1 MREFCQHSRL
11 LAFNLSMNAIFQAF
25 IMLLLLNTVASCSL
39 IGEDGTT
46 AAGSNDY
53 RDAEN
58 LARMQLPDNIS
69 SETIEDSY
77 PVPALSADAD
87 DNFVD
92 PDNLPLPTAISTQ
105 SDQLVLL
112 QSLQDDYWVLIK
124 SSPSQVWSRLKQFI
138 ISQSQTIDQE
148 SASSGFILASDAQ
161 GLQYFY
167 RISQGFQTKS
177 AELRLRV
184 TSAAEQSLWPA
195 QSSDK
200 QAELDLLESIAID
213 LAATVQQTSYS
224 YAALGISEQKK
235 MLTIQNQ
242 QGYKS
247 LLLSASFAR
256 VQAALQQA
264 LVASDFEIINAED
277 TQSIVVRYLPQL
289 SDDQQPGFVK
299 RMFGAEPAAF
309 DQSVEYAG
317 AYYRLVIRSE
327 NSARQHLSIET
338 AYAMV
343 DDKPVLSQSYSAQVI
358 NLPRDKAESHKREL
372 NNLLLQIKR
381 NIY

>member
-1 MREFCQHSRL
+1 M
-11 LAFNLSMNAIFQAF
+11 
-25 IMLLLLNTVASCSL
+25 
-39 IGEDGTT
+39 
-46 AAGSNDY
+46 
-53 RDAEN
+53 
-58 LARMQLPDNIS
+58 
-69 SETIEDSY
+69 
-77 PVPALSADAD
+77 
-87 DNFVD
+87 
-92 PDNLPLPTAISTQ
+92 PLPTAISGQ

-112 QSLQDDYWVLIK
+112 QSLQGEYWVLIK
-124 SSPSQVWSRLKQFI
+124 SAPSQVWSRLKQFL

-148 SASSGFILASDAQ
+148 SASSGFILASDAK

-200 QAELDLLESIAID
+200 QAELDLLEAVAID

-235 MLTIQNQ
+235 MLTLQNQ

-256 VQAALQQA
+256 AQAAVKQA

-277 TQSIVVRYLPQL
+277 TQSILVRYLPQL
-289 SDDQQPGFVK
+289 SKDKQPGLVR
-299 RMFGAEPAAF
+299 RMFGAESAAF
-309 DQSVEYAG
+309 DESVEYAG

-327 NSARQHLSIET
+327 NSARQNLSIET
-338 AYAMV
+338 AYNTV
-343 DDKPVLSQSYSAQVI
+343 DGKPVLAPSANAQVI
-358 NLPRDKAESHKREL
+358 GLPEDKVESHKREL